1 MMKFLLLPVL
11 AAIFLGSCSPTPGTD
26 TTTSATSSDPS
37 TTKADTMAM
46 QNAHTA
52 LNSLDWKGLYKGVM
66 PCADCEGIETS
77 VMLNGDNTYLIQTK
91 YLGKGETKPIEKTGS
106 FTWKADG
113 NTIVLSGMEN
123 APNQYFVAE
132 NKLIQLDMN
141 GNKIE
146 GKLAE
151 KYILTKQ

>member
-1 MMKFLLLPVL
+1 MKYLLLPAL
-11 AAIFLGSCSPTPGTD
+11 AAIFLASCSPKPGTD
-26 TTTSATSSDPS
+26 TTTSATATDSS
-37 TTKADTMAM
+37 TIKADTTGM
-46 QNAHTA
+46 QNVHTA
-52 LNSLDWKGLYKGVM
+52 LNSLDWKGLYKGVL
-66 PCADCEGIETS
+66 PCADCEGIETA

-91 YLGKGETKPIEKTGS
+91 YLGKGETKPNEKTGS
-106 FTWKADG
+106 FAWNTDG
-113 NTIVLSGMEN
+113 NTVVFSGIEN